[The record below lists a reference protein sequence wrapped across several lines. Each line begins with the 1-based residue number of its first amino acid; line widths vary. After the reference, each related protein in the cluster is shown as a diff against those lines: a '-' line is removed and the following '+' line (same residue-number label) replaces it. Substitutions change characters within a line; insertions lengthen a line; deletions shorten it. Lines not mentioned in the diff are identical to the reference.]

1 LEDCIFQVR
10 VLVRHTKKQ
19 TQIQQIQR
27 IPQIKKSTRL
37 CCTQRRRVLF
47 HARLGKFQKLT
58 KSIAASERILFLQKE
73 KDV

>member
-1 LEDCIFQVR
+1 ML
-10 VLVRHTKKQ
+10 KK
-19 TQIQQIQR
+19 TNADTADLKDSTDF
-27 IPQIKKSTRL
+27 KKSTRL

-47 HARLGKFQKLT
+47 HTRLGKFQKLT